1 MRIDTKFLGLA
12 TASVVAA
19 VFTFCSVIVAIAPG
33 ALSAFVSYAL
43 HIDITGIARPI
54 TFASY
59 LVGIIVVGVGSGVL
73 VAAVAG
79 VYNGFIGRP
88 AISSLNLAHR
98 G

>member
-12 TASVVAA
+12 TAFVVAA
-19 VFTFCSVIVAIAPG
+19 VFTICSLIVAIAPG
-33 ALSAFVSYAL
+33 ALSAFISYAL

-59 LVGIIVVGVGSGVL
+59 LVGIIVVGVSSGVV

-79 VYNGFIGRP
+79 LYNGFAGRRAVRLAP
-88 AISSLNLAHR
+88 AR
-98 G
+98 

>member
-12 TASVVAA
+12 TAFVVAA
-19 VFTFCSVIVAIAPG
+19 TFTLCSLIVAIAPG

-59 LVGIIVVGVGSGVL
+59 LVGIVVVGVGSGVL

-79 VYNGFIGRP
+79 IYNGFAGRRSVRLAP
-88 AISSLNLAHR
+88 AR
-98 G
+98 

>member
-1 MRIDTKFLGLA
+1 MRTDTKFLGLA
-12 TASVVAA
+12 TAFVVAA
-19 VFTFCSVIVAIAPG
+19 TFTLCSLIVAIAPG

-59 LVGIIVVGVGSGVL
+59 LVGIVVVGVGSGVL

-79 VYNGFIGRP
+79 IYNGFAGRRSVRLAP
-88 AISSLNLAHR
+88 AR
-98 G
+98 

>member
-12 TASVVAA
+12 TAYVVAA
-19 VFTFCSVIVAIAPG
+19 VFTICSLIVAIAPG

-54 TFASY
+54 TFTSY
-59 LVGIIVVGVGSGVL
+59 LVGIVFIAVVSGVL

-79 VYNGFIGRP
+79 LYNGLRRRRVVGVV
-88 AISSLNLAHR
+88 AAH
-98 G
+98 

>member
-12 TASVVAA
+12 TAFVVAG
-19 VFTFCSVIVAIAPG
+19 VFTLCSLIVAVAPG
-33 ALSAFVSYAL
+33 ALSAFVSFAL

-59 LVGIIVVGVGSGVL
+59 LVGIVLVAVGSGAV

-79 VYNGFIGRP
+79 LYNGFARRRTLGLAP
-88 AISSLNLAHR
+88 AR
-98 G
+98 

>member
-12 TASVVAA
+12 TAFVVAA
-19 VFTFCSVIVAIAPG
+19 TFTLCSLIVAIAPG

-59 LVGIIVVGVGSGVL
+59 LVGIVVVGVVSGVL

-79 VYNGFIGRP
+79 IYNGFAGRRSVRLAP
-88 AISSLNLAHR
+88 AR
-98 G
+98 